1 MSTTSKSYKALELMY
16 ASHVLD
22 GKRTLES
29 VPISLRATVE
39 EIVLDEKIKEKGK
52 EEQENDD

>member
-16 ASHVLD
+16 ASHVLN

-39 EIVLDEKIKEKGK
+39 EIVLDEKKKTEAAIE
-52 EEQENDD
+52 